1 MLCPHA
7 PSPVSEAATPPSGY
21 ARAGHAKKL
30 EPIIQSLEYYD
41 HNPAAWQDLK
51 TSVQRMTEGWDVI
64 LRQVS
69 HEPGVYS
76 ALAAQRDICVEALRV
91 QSAMFRE
98 HRLTCSRALKLQ
110 VRVPEG

>member
-7 PSPVSEAATPPSGY
+7 PSPVPATTCGYY

-30 EPIIQSLEYYD
+30 EPIIRSLEYYD
-41 HNPAAWQDLK
+41 HNPEAWQTLK
-51 TSVQRMTEGWDVI
+51 TSVERMTAGWDVI
-64 LRQVS
+64 LSQVS
-69 HEPGVYS
+69 HEPSVYA
-76 ALAAQRDICVEALRV
+76 ALATQRDLCVEALRV

-110 VRVPEG
+110 VCVPQG